1 MSHFDWLRAIDLL
14 DPARASAGLTIFST
28 VATAPTPYTGRKPSY
43 INQLTCCREGFSA
56 GSKAFAAAYV
66 RDIAPVASLVRFAG
80 VLVVQPS
87 FVAKTIPQLIAYAKT
102 NPGAINMA
110 SGGVGSAQHLFGEL
124 FKAMARVD
132 MVHVPYRG
140 GGPALLDLLAGQV
153 SLMFDTLPTSI
164 DQIRAG
170 KLRPLAVTAAERTE
184 LLPDTPA
191 VNEFVLDYEAGGWV
205 GIGAPRNTPAAIV
218 NKLNTEI
225 NAALASPQVRARI
238 TDQTS
243 IPFASSP
250 AEFRKFIVEFTD
262 KWAKVI
268 RSADIKVG

>member
-1 MSHFDWLRAIDLL
+1 
-14 DPARASAGLTIFST
+14 

-250 AEFRKFIVEFTD
+250 AEFGKFIVEFTD